1 MISLKDYAKNKGVS
15 YEAVRKQVSRY
26 REELEGHIQKV
37 NRTQYLDDEA
47 VAFLDA
53 KRQENPIVIYEV
65 SKDEEIQRLTDENK
79 ALLIKL
85 AEANERLAVANERVN
100 ALRDE
105 KEQLLADKI
114 ALLEAKQEKQEEP
127 EKKSWWQRIWK

>member
-1 MISLKDYAKNKGVS
+1 MISLKDYAKNKGIS

-26 REELEGHIQKV
+26 KVELDGHIQKI
-37 NRTQYLDDEA
+37 NRTQFLDDEA

-53 KRQENPIVIYEV
+53 KRQGNPVVIYEV

-79 ALLIKL
+79 ALLLKI
-85 AEANERLAVANERVN
+85 AELQEALLNERAET
-100 ALRDE
+100 
-105 KEQLLADKI
+105 KQLQAEKI

>member
-1 MISLKDYAKNKGVS
+1 M
-15 YEAVRKQVSRY
+15 
-26 REELEGHIQKV
+26 
-37 NRTQYLDDEA
+37 
-47 VAFLDA
+47 
-53 KRQENPIVIYEV
+53 IYEV